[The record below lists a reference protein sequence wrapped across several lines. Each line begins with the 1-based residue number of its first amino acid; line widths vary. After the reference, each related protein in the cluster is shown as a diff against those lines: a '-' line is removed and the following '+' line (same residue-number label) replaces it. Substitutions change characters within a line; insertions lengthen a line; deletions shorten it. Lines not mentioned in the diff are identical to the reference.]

1 MNDTDLQLFSLYSET
16 RRWTAELCDP
26 LIPEDFVIQSMP
38 DASPAKWH
46 LAHTSWF
53 FETFLLKPHLADYS
67 EFNPQFNFLFNS
79 YYNALGPRHARPSR
93 GLLSRPS
100 TQEIFRYRAYVD
112 EHMAKLV
119 GSGISN
125 EIAAKLEIGI
135 NHEQQHQELLLTD
148 IKHAFSVNPVLPVYK
163 SGLSQASPAPVKS
176 WVGFGEELYDIG
188 HDGTG
193 FAFDNEGPRHIA
205 WIPAFELSSHL
216 VTNQEFREFIAAGAY
231 ENPVYWLSDGWTLL
245 QREHWRA
252 PLYWLG
258 KGDDHDVFSLR
269 DRHPVR
275 DSEPVCHLS
284 FFEADAYARWV
295 GARLPT
301 EQEWE
306 VASASV
312 NPQEGEF
319 LESRT
324 FHPGTTLSKAPL
336 AQMFGSVWQWT
347 SSAYLG
353 YPGYQPVPGA
363 LGEYNGKFMCNQFVL
378 RGGSVATPANHIR
391 RTYRNFFPP
400 DARWQFSGL
409 RLARWV

>member
-1 MNDTDLQLFSLYSET
+1 MNDTDLQLLSRYSET

-53 FETFLLKPHLADYS
+53 FETFLLKPHLADYK
-67 EFNPQFNFLFNS
+67 EFDPQFNFLFNS

-100 TQEIFRYRAYVD
+100 TQDIFRHRAYVD
-112 EHMAKLV
+112 EHMAKLA

-163 SGLSQASPAPVKS
+163 SGLSRASPAPVKS

-193 FAFDNEGPRHIA
+193 FALDNEGPRHKA
-205 WIPAFELSSHL
+205 WVPAFELSSHL
-216 VTNQEFREFIAAGAY
+216 VTNREFREFIAAGGY
-231 ENPVYWLSDGWTLL
+231 ENPTFWLSDGWALL
-245 QREHWRA
+245 QREQWIA

-258 KGDDHDVFSLR
+258 KDDDRDLFSLR

-275 DSEPVCHLS
+275 DSEPVCHVS
-284 FFEADAYARWV
+284 CFEADAYARWA

-306 VASASV
+306 VAAVSG

-324 FHPGTTLSKAPL
+324 FHPGTTLSKTPL

-378 RGGSVATPANHIR
+378 RGGSVATPTNHIR

-409 RLARWV
+409 RLARSV

>member
-1 MNDTDLQLFSLYSET
+1 MNDTDLQFLSRYSET

-53 FETFLLKPHLADYS
+53 FETFLLKPHLADYK
-67 EFNPQFNFLFNS
+67 EFDPQFNFLFNS

-100 TQEIFRYRAYVD
+100 TQDIFRYRAYVD
-112 EHMAKLV
+112 EHMAKLA

-163 SGLSQASPAPVKS
+163 SGLSRASPAPVKS

-193 FAFDNEGPRHIA
+193 FAFDNEGPRHKA
-205 WIPAFELSSHL
+205 WVPAFELSSHL
-216 VTNQEFREFIAAGAY
+216 VTNREFREFIAAGGY
-231 ENPVYWLSDGWTLL
+231 ENPTFWLSDGWALL
-245 QREHWRA
+245 QREQWIA

-258 KGDDHDVFSLR
+258 KDDDRDLFSLR

-275 DSEPVCHLS
+275 DSEPVCHVS
-284 FFEADAYARWV
+284 FFEADAYARWA

-306 VASASV
+306 VAAVS
-312 NPQEGEF
+312 G
-319 LESRT
+319 
-324 FHPGTTLSKAPL
+324 
-336 AQMFGSVWQWT
+336 M
-347 SSAYLG
+347 LG
-353 YPGYQPVPGA
+353 
-363 LGEYNGKFMCNQFVL
+363 
-378 RGGSVATPANHIR
+378 
-391 RTYRNFFPP
+391 
-400 DARWQFSGL
+400 
-409 RLARWV
+409 RLAFAIATEGRPDVLLVDEILAVGDESFRHKSEERINQVMGEGTAVVLVTHALELVAQLADRAAWLDHGRIMGTGRPADVIAAYRDSVGEAG